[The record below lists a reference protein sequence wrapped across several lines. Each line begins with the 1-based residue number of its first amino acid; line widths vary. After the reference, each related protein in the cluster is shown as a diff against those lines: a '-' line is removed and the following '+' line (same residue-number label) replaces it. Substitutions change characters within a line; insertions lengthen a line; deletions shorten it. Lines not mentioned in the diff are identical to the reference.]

1 MNSFYCKICLAG
13 TFQRNGFRNVLSSL
27 LLLFLSFQSFAGR
40 TLSGYAVANSSNY
53 DLVYHRI
60 SITVNPAVSAA
71 ISAGSV
77 TTYFITT
84 VNNVSSIEF
93 DLDGAMTVSSATY
106 HGSAVTKSHNATTDI
121 LTLTIPTIAAAGTLD
136 SVTINYSGTPI
147 LAPAS
152 GVPSGYNY
160 KDHGSPAQKQIY
172 TLGEPYTGHNWW
184 PCKETLYDKID
195 SVTLIVTAPSTY
207 KVAGNGLV
215 TETPSGGNTIT
226 TWKTN
231 YKIATYMINFAV
243 ANYVN
248 YQFTINTSSVNL
260 PVMNY
265 LYAESN
271 NATFKAA
278 ADLSKTIL
286 PMFASTLGTYPFL
299 NEKYGLAE
307 CTAGWGAL
315 EVQSMTFIAS
325 DAYDKYT
332 IAHELAHQWFG
343 DKLTTNSWHQIWLNE
358 GFATYCENIIFPEN
372 LYPAELAAKRAS
384 LKTSV
389 SNTSKTYVA
398 DTTTPNNIFIGSGTQ
413 PYPKGAMILSMLR
426 AWLGDANFFTALQ
439 NYLNSPGL
447 AYGFTSVDSLQKHM
461 EAVVPG
467 LNLTNFFND
476 WVTKAG
482 RVTYA
487 VQYQYVTKGVYIR
500 LTQSPTSGGAGY
512 FDMPVPIRISNGSG
526 LDTTIV
532 IIDKRGVLSRSPNGS
547 SYGTNV
553 IFYPLSATPTIAP
566 TLDPNSVVLATSSS
580 VAVNNTL
587 SGMITLPLT
596 DIKLS
601 VNAAANEAADIA
613 WSFYSDEAI
622 EIVELQR
629 SYDAVSF
636 TGLQTVTIPPCT
648 SNVYRG
654 TFTDKLSKEYQYYR
668 LKITGSD
675 GHVVYSGIEGTKNV
689 SKNNLPEVYPNPVV
703 SNLTLVL
710 PQSFRT
716 GETQVL
722 IKNSLGQLVKSET
735 LNASPGLKATLQVQ
749 DISPGLYSIWITDS
763 KGERFQTNFIKT
775 TF

>member
-1 MNSFYCKICLAG
+1 MRRFYCAFCLETA
-13 TFQRNGFRNVLSSL
+13 FRLPPRKTL
-27 LLLFLSFQSFAGR
+27 LNILFFLSFSIQAFAFR
-40 TLSGYAVANSSNY
+40 TPFTYAVANSSNY
-53 DLVYHRI
+53 DLIYHRI
-60 SITVNPAVSAA
+60 SITVNPAASAA
-71 ISAGSV
+71 ISTGSV
-77 TTYFITT
+77 TTYFKTT
-84 VNNVSSIEF
+84 INNVSSIEF

-106 HGSAVTKSHNATTDI
+106 HGSAITKSHNATTDI

-147 LAPAS
+147 LAPAT

-195 SVTLIVTAPSTY
+195 SVTLIVTAPNTY

-248 YQFTINTSSVNL
+248 YQFTVNTSSVNL
-260 PVMNY
+260 PVYNY

-271 NATFKAA
+271 NATFQSA
-278 ADLSKTIL
+278 ADLTKTIL
-286 PMFASTLGTYPFL
+286 PMFATRLGSYPFL
-299 NEKYGLAE
+299 DEKYGLAE

-343 DKLTTNSWHQIWLNE
+343 DKLTTNSWHQVWLNE
-358 GFATYCENIIFPEN
+358 GFATYCENVIFPEN
-372 LYPAELAAKRAS
+372 LYPAELAGKRSS

-389 SNTSKTYVA
+389 TNTSKTYVA

-426 AWLGDANFFTALQ
+426 AWMGDANFFAALQ

-461 EAVVPG
+461 EAVIPG
-467 LNLTNFFND
+467 LDLANFFSD

-487 VQYQYVTKGVYIR
+487 VQYQFVTNGIYIR
-500 LTQSPTSGGAGY
+500 LTQSPTSAGAGY
-512 FDMPVPIRISNGSG
+512 FDMPVPVRIRNGSG
-526 LDTTIV
+526 LDTTAI
-532 IIDKRGVLSRSPNGS
+532 IIDKRGVLSKSPNGS

-553 IFYPLSATPTIAP
+553 IFYPLSATPTVAP

-580 VAVNNTL
+580 VTVNNSL

-596 DIKLS
+596 DIRLS
-601 VNAAANEAADIA
+601 AKTGSNNTADIT
-613 WSFYSDEAI
+613 WSFYSDEVI
-622 EIVELQR
+622 ETVELQK
-629 SYDAVSF
+629 SYDGVYF
-636 TGLQTVTIPPCT
+636 TSIYTASLTQPVLNT
-648 SNVYRG
+648 YQG
-654 TFTDKLSKEYQYYR
+654 TFTDQLFNQDQYYR
-668 LKITGSD
+668 LKVTTPDRHIA
-675 GHVVYSGIEGTKNV
+675 YSEIEKVKGEV
-689 SKNNLPEVYPNPVV
+689 QNNLPEIFPNPVSSV
-703 SNLTLVL
+703 LTLLL
-710 PQSFRT
+710 PQSFRN
-716 GETQVL
+716 GKVELV
-722 IKNSLGQLVKSET
+722 IKNSLGQSVSRKEM
-735 LNASPGLKATLQVQ
+735 NASPGLKITMPVQ
-749 DISPGLYSIWITDS
+749 NLASGLYTIAIVDS
-763 KGERFQTNFIKT
+763 KGESFT
-775 TF
+775 TSFVKKEF